1 MIYIL
6 LPAYNEEEGIERLL
20 ERVYRIQKSFKFNL
34 RLIVVNDGSH
44 DNTKMVI
51 ESFKEYLDLDVINFE
66 TNMGIENV
74 FYEGF
79 KRVNELSDNKEDICI
94 TMDSDNTHNPYYL
107 VSIIN
112 KLKEPCDIVIASRF
126 LKGGGMQG
134 VPFYRKILSDAA
146 SFLMKKFVGIPNITD
161 YSTFYRGYKVYV
173 INEALK
179 KYDKDLIDGE
189 GFSCIINML
198 VKLNKMGYKF
208 GEIPFILK
216 YYLKEGSSGIQIFKT
231 IKGYLKI
238 IYRHIN
244 TA

>member
-6 LPAYNEEEGIERLL
+6 LSAYNEEEGIEKLL
-20 ERVYRIQKSFKFNL
+20 ERIYRIQRSFKFNI

-44 DNTKMVI
+44 DNSKIVI
-51 ESFKEYLDLDVINFE
+51 ESFKGYLDLDVINFE
-66 TNMGIENV
+66 KNAGIKKS

-79 KRVNELSDNKEDICI
+79 KRVNELSNSKEDICI

-107 VSIIN
+107 ISIVN

-134 VPFYRKILSDAA
+134 VPFYRKILSSTG

-173 INEALK
+173 IREALK
-179 KYDKDLIDGE
+179 KYDKGLIDGE
-189 GFSCIINML
+189 GFSCVINML
-198 VKLNKMGYKF
+198 IKLNKMGYKVK
-208 GEIPFILK
+208 EIPFILK
-216 YYLKEGSSGIQIFKT
+216 YYLKEGSSGIQILKT

-238 IYRHIN
+238 IFRQFF
-244 TA
+244 